1 MAYRYERVNNPD
13 APTRANPYLRI
24 SYTRSGNSYYLN
36 PQFSLAKSSPE
47 LYDRAAFQVEAV
59 HLGAH
64 FVGGVDDMPMRH
76 FDRSLYA

>member
-1 MAYRYERVNNPD
+1 MS
-13 APTRANPYLRI
+13 I
-24 SYTRSGNSYYLN
+24 SYTRARNSYHLN

-64 FVGGVDDMPMRH
+64 FVGGVDDIANET
-76 FDRSLYA
+76 FLERSLYA